1 MIIWNV
7 ASSTTFFKVKYFCFW
22 IFGGFL
28 GFVFFFTVESRFLE
42 LDGDATNYEDSRY
55 RGGKYRK
62 KQKTNKPI

>member
-1 MIIWNV
+1 MSRLQQP
-7 ASSTTFFKVKYFCFW
+7 SSKSSIFVFG

-28 GFVFFFTVESRFLE
+28 GFVFFFTVKSRFLE

-62 KQKTNKPI
+62 KQITNKPI

>member
-1 MIIWNV
+1 MSRLQQP
-7 ASSTTFFKVKYFCFW
+7 SSKSSIFVFG

-62 KQKTNKPI
+62 KQITNKPI

>member
-7 ASSTTFFKVKYFCFW
+7 ASSTTFFRVKYFCVW

-42 LDGDATNYEDSRY
+42 LDGAIDYATNYEDSTY
-55 RGGKYRK
+55 RG
-62 KQKTNKPI
+62 

>member
-22 IFGGFL
+22 IFGGF
-28 GFVFFFTVESRFLE
+28 FFCTVESRFLE

-55 RGGKYRK
+55 RGGKYK
-62 KQKTNKPI
+62 KKNRITNKPI